1 MVERRAAQEERAR
14 DPELTQDGRRDRRV
28 AREVVVERDRSGKPL
43 PAPAASHRVE
53 QPVGRDDVVVPGDVS
68 NLPLEEP
75 GFVRRDELAR
85 RIARTPIHTVVHE
98 RNAGLAAREPEDE
111 HEAER
116 GGRADEAGQRSRHA
130 LRE

>member
-1 MVERRAAQEERAR
+1 MPEH
-14 DPELTQDGRRDRRV
+14 PELTQDGRRDRRV
-28 AREVVVERDRSGKPL
+28 AREVVVERDRSRKPL

-75 GFVRRDELAR
+75 GLVRRDELAR

-116 GGRADEAGQRSRHA
+116 DGRADEAGQRTRHA